1 MDTAAIA
8 GNTAWVLT
16 AVVAV
21 ALMLPGLALFYGGM
35 VGRRTTM
42 NMMLMVFGSFCVVG
56 VLWVAFG
63 YSAVFGSSLGGLGL
77 LGNPSTL
84 R

>member
-8 GNTAWVLT
+8 GNTAWLLT

-21 ALMLPGLALFYGGM
+21 ALMLPGLAMFYGGM
-35 VGRRTTM
+35 VSRRVTM
-42 NMMLMVFGSFCVVG
+42 NMMIDDDLRVV
-56 VLWVAFG
+56 L
-63 YSAVFGSSLGGLGL
+63 SRRDPLGRVRLLDGL
-77 LGNPSTL
+77 